1 MWLLLTNLAVD
12 KSIKS
17 KKSFAD
23 NQFHNISRPF
33 DVLPNFAVTTSEMI
47 GDYYLQAWYLRV
59 ASRAP
64 DRLKT

>member
-1 MWLLLTNLAVD
+1 ML
-12 KSIKS
+12 

-64 DRLKT
+64 DGLKT